1 MRILYGQADAAPVW
15 ASEVV
20 YQKLIGHPV
29 EGITIPDAQNTT
41 ATYVAAKLKNAPH
54 AQAADDFLK
63 FMDSPTA
70 KNIYKKYGF
79 TVD

>member
-1 MRILYGQADAAPVW
+1 LYGQADAAPVW

-41 ATYVAAKLKNAPH
+41 QLTSLQNRKTHRMRRL
-54 AQAADDFLK
+54 QMTF
-63 FMDSPTA
+63 
-70 KNIYKKYGF
+70 
-79 TVD
+79 